1 MRRDGV
7 LWPRRW
13 PEAVQHKAGLCGAQ
27 RGRPS
32 AGSRRRVLA
41 APAERGK
48 TRGRAGRSASAVL
61 WGAAGPG
68 CDAVGHDEVHPR
80 RPGSAGRLLIKA
92 SFNWAAKISRARSSP
107 AVPELPERAQ
117 CTQRSNETS
126 VQHREMRVGATGTGP
141 PLALMGS
148 GHGDTAGVCQDR
160 HSEAVD
166 GGQSP

>member
-1 MRRDGV
+1 MASALAGGRAAQSRA
-7 LWPRRW
+7 LWRPAGAAERW
-13 PEAVQHKAGLCGAQ
+13 QPA
-27 RGRPS
+27 PS
-32 AGSRRRVLA
+32 AGSARR
-41 APAERGK
+41 ERGK

-68 CDAVGHDEVHPR
+68 CDSVGRDEVHPR
-80 RPGSAGRLLIKA
+80 RPGSAERLLIKA

-148 GHGDTAGVCQDR
+148 GHGDTAGMCQDR
-160 HSEAVD
+160 HSEAAD